1 MEPSHPQI
9 LLVTPVWNDSKRLS
23 LFGPTLAQVLSTCE
37 LPILWMIADDGSENP
52 EEAPR
57 LRALHQQFTASHPHT
72 LLHFADAHRGK
83 GSVIHEAWALAPDA
97 SWLAFVDADGSVSAE
112 DMLRLVRL
120 AIGSNQSVLGI
131 RKRTAETHIE
141 ESLRRSFF
149 HHAFLII
156 ADLLLGLRCADP
168 QCGAKVIKASDY
180 RSIVHLLHEDGL
192 AFDSELL
199 AALHH
204 SGFHW
209 REVPVTW
216 IEKKGGKVHPIRD
229 GWRMFKA
236 LLRIRRS
243 LSNKF

>member
-1 MEPSHPQI
+1 MEPSPPTI

-23 LFGPTLAQVLSTCE
+23 VFGPTLATALAASN
-37 LPILWMIADDGSENP
+37 LPIHWMIADDGSENP
-52 EEAPR
+52 DEPPR
-57 LRALHQQFTASHPHT
+57 LRALHSQFTETYPHT
-72 LLHFADAHRGK
+72 LLHFADAHHGK

-97 SWLAFVDADGSVSAE
+97 AWLAFVDADGSVSAE
-112 DMLRLVRL
+112 DMLRLIRL
-120 AIGSNQSVLGI
+120 AIEFDQSVLGI

-180 RSIVHLLHEDGL
+180 RNIVHLLHENGL

-204 SGFHW
+204 NHFTW

-216 IEKKGGKVHPIRD
+216 IEKKGGKVKPFRD

-236 LLRIRRS
+236 LLRIRKS
-243 LSNKF
+243 LF